1 MITMRRC
8 RRYNV
13 SINLVETVS
22 IIDFCVFLSIILAF
36 LPLFSAFNSTIINSL
51 KLFAALI
58 FLCGVMQKDSRLFS
72 RMLAI
77 LGFAFV
83 YNLIF
88 YFHVYHNYTSFLR
101 FMNESLLCWLYIF
114 FAMYYLK
121 YGREETKEKF
131 VRIVIIILFVTS
143 ITTIFMLL
151 EYPEVA
157 RVLGNSNADLG
168 DNISFFYQRNTAGWS
183 HIYAMTFML
192 PFLIERFKSTH
203 LIKYLLTAIV
213 VSLCIFMAQIT
224 FAILFTLFFWVFIF
238 YTPKNIKKVFL
249 WLGVVFFVVLV
260 LQNYIDDFL
269 LKLLNLVSKSNA
281 EVLIR
286 RIHQLYVTF
295 SKGQLYG
302 DGAARV
308 ELYTNSLFTFL
319 EHPIIGF
326 YDNGNNGFDLLGMH
340 SQICDTLGATGVIG
354 FTLLICA
361 FFLANNYVI
370 MYLENH
376 LLKNYVKISI
386 FMYIVFSI
394 VNPVWHV
401 PGAFLSIYL
410 LPVLV
415 NNQSCIVK
423 QRYHREDLDNK
434 QKKLI

>member
-1 MITMRRC
+1 MEITMKTC
-8 RRYNV
+8 RNYKV
-13 SINLVETVS
+13 SIDLVKTIS
-22 IIDFCVFLSIILAF
+22 IIDFCVFLSIVLAF
-36 LPLFSAFNSTIINSL
+36 LPFFSAFNSTIINSL
-51 KLFAALI
+51 KLFSALI

-72 RMLAI
+72 RMLVI

-88 YFHVYHNYTSFLR
+88 YCHVYYNYTSFLR

-121 YGREETKEKF
+121 YGRDEIKEKF
-131 VRIVIIILFVTS
+131 IDIVIIMLFITS
-143 ITTIFMLL
+143 VTTIFILL

-157 RVLGNSNADLG
+157 RVLGNSNADLE
-168 DNISFFYQRNTAGWS
+168 DSITFFYQRNTAGWS

-203 LIKYLLTAIV
+203 FIKYLFTAIV
-213 VSLCIFMAQIT
+213 VTICIFMAQIT
-224 FAILFTLFFWVFIF
+224 FAILFALFFWVFIF
-238 YTPKNIKKVFL
+238 YTPKNIKKVL
-249 WLGVVFFVVLV
+249 MWLGLVTFAVLV

-286 RIHQLYVTF
+286 RIHQLYITF

-340 SQICDTLGATGVIG
+340 SQICDTLGATGVVG
-354 FTLLICA
+354 FILLICA
-361 FFLANNYVI
+361 FFLANHYVI
-370 MYLENH
+370 MYLENC

-386 FMYIVFSI
+386 FIYIVFSI
-394 VNPVWHV
+394 INPVWHV

-415 NNQSCIVK
+415 NNQ
-423 QRYHREDLDNK
+423 RYITEQGHNKLNLDNN
-434 QKKLI
+434 

>member
-1 MITMRRC
+1 MKTC
-8 RRYNV
+8 RNYKV
-13 SINLVETVS
+13 SIDLVKTIS
-22 IIDFCVFLSIILAF
+22 IIDFCVFLSIVLAF
-36 LPLFSAFNSTIINSL
+36 LPFFSAFNSTIINSL
-51 KLFAALI
+51 KLFSALI

-72 RMLAI
+72 RMLVI

-88 YFHVYHNYTSFLR
+88 YCHVYYNYTSFLR

-121 YGREETKEKF
+121 YGRDEIKEKF
-131 VRIVIIILFVTS
+131 IDIVIIMLFITS
-143 ITTIFMLL
+143 VTTIFILL

-157 RVLGNSNADLG
+157 RVLGNSNADLE
-168 DNISFFYQRNTAGWS
+168 DSITFFYQRNTAGWS

-203 LIKYLLTAIV
+203 FIKYLFTAIV
-213 VSLCIFMAQIT
+213 VTICIFMAQIT
-224 FAILFTLFFWVFIF
+224 FAILFALFFWVFIF
-238 YTPKNIKKVFL
+238 YTPKNIKKVL
-249 WLGVVFFVVLV
+249 MWLGLVTFAVLV

-286 RIHQLYVTF
+286 RIHQLYITF

-340 SQICDTLGATGVIG
+340 SQICDTLGATGVVG
-354 FTLLICA
+354 FILLICA
-361 FFLANNYVI
+361 FFLANHYVI
-370 MYLENH
+370 MYLENC

-386 FMYIVFSI
+386 FIYIVFSI
-394 VNPVWHV
+394 INPVWHV

-415 NNQSCIVK
+415 NNQ
-423 QRYHREDLDNK
+423 RYITEQGHNKLNLDNN
-434 QKKLI
+434 